1 MSRLIMAAMLAAF
14 MCLVAI
20 AGQAAAAGGYK
31 AYADALVAKPP
42 DGVKF
47 RPDLEAYL
55 DGLAS
60 STRRGAGY
68 KRLAA
73 NERLK
78 RAARAQALDMALG
91 QYVGHDSR
99 NGYRFSQRFAAYADP
114 AAVGYHGENA
124 ARDRRRGS
132 VDEARARRLFG
143 QWLDSSGHRRNLLNP
158 AYGYIATGAVQ
169 VGGAL
174 YAVQIFWQ
182 YEAPPATAA
191 SSDSTS
197 STGAAQFY

>member
-1 MSRLIMAAMLAAF
+1 MSRLIIAAALAAF
-14 MCLVAI
+14 AGLVAI
-20 AGQAAAAGGYK
+20 ADGSAATGGYK

-47 RPDLEAYL
+47 RPDLETYL

-68 KRLAA
+68 KRLAP

-99 NGYRFSQRFAAYADP
+99 NGYRFSQRFEAYADP

-124 ARDRRRGS
+124 ARDRRRGE
-132 VDEARARRLFG
+132 VDAARARRLFG
-143 QWLDSSGHRRNLLNP
+143 QWLESSGHRRNLLNP
-158 AYGYIATGAVQ
+158 AYAYVATGAVQ
-169 VGGAL
+169 VGNAL

-182 YEAPPATAA
+182 HEASPETATT
-191 SSDSTS
+191 TS
-197 STGAAQFY
+197 STGEASFY

>member
-1 MSRLIMAAMLAAF
+1 MSRLIVVALLAAF
-14 MCLVAI
+14 AGVVAV
-20 AGQAAAAGGYK
+20 ADEAVAAGGYK

-47 RPDLEAYL
+47 RPDLETYL

-73 NERLK
+73 SERLK

-91 QYVGHDSR
+91 QYVGHGSR
-99 NGYRFSQRFAAYADP
+99 NGYRFSQRFEAYADP

-169 VGGAL
+169 VGNAL

-182 YEAPPATAA
+182 YEAPPETAT
-191 SSDSTS
+191 STT
-197 STGAAQFY
+197 STGAASFY

>member
-14 MCLVAI
+14 MGLVAI
-20 AGQAAAAGGYK
+20 AGETAAAGGYK

-42 DGVKF
+42 EGVKF
-47 RPDLEAYL
+47 RPDLETYL

-60 STRRGAGY
+60 STRRGAGH

-73 NERLK
+73 DERLK

-158 AYGYIATGAVQ
+158 AYGYIATGAVE
-169 VGGAL
+169 VGNAL

-182 YEAPPATAA
+182 YEAPPATAT
-191 SSDSTS
+191 SSS
-197 STGAAQFY
+197 STGSATFY

>member
-14 MCLVAI
+14 MGLVAI

-143 QWLDSSGHRRNLLNP
+143 QWLELER
-158 AYGYIATGAVQ
+158 
-169 VGGAL
+169 
-174 YAVQIFWQ
+174 
-182 YEAPPATAA
+182 APPQPAEPGLWLYRDR
-191 SSDSTS
+191 S
-197 STGAAQFY
+197 GAGRRRTLCGADLLAI

>member
-1 MSRLIMAAMLAAF
+1 MSRLIIAAALAAF
-14 MCLVAI
+14 AGLVAI
-20 AGQAAAAGGYK
+20 ADGSAATGGYK

-47 RPDLEAYL
+47 RPDLETYL

-68 KRLAA
+68 KRLAP

-99 NGYRFSQRFAAYADP
+99 NGYRFSQRFEAYADP

-124 ARDRRRGS
+124 ARDRRRGE
-132 VDEARARRLFG
+132 VDAARARRLFG
-143 QWLDSSGHRRNLLNP
+143 QWLESSGHRRNLLNP
-158 AYGYIATGAVQ
+158 AYAYVATGAVQ
-169 VGGAL
+169 VGNAL

-182 YEAPPATAA
+182 YEAPPATATT
-191 SSDSTS
+191 TS
-197 STGAAQFY
+197 STGEASFY

>member
-1 MSRLIMAAMLAAF
+1 MFRLIMAAMLAASVG
-14 MCLVAI
+14 LVVHG
-20 AGQAAAAGGYK
+20 GQAAAAGGYK
-31 AYADALVAKPP
+31 AYVDSLLAKPP
-42 DGVKF
+42 EGVKF
-47 RPDLEAYL
+47 RPDLETYL

-60 STRRGAGY
+60 SSRRSAG
-68 KRLAA
+68 KKGLAA

-91 QYVGHDSR
+91 NYVGHDSR
-99 NGYRFSQRFAAYADP
+99 NGYRFGQRFAAFADP

-143 QWLDSSGHRRNLLNP
+143 QWLESSGHRRNLLNP
-158 AYGYIATGAVQ
+158 AFGYVATGAVQ

-182 YEAPPATAA
+182 YEAPPPATA
-191 SSDSTS
+191 SSSSST
-197 STGAAQFY
+197 TGAAQFY

>member
-14 MCLVAI
+14 MGLAAI

-31 AYADALVAKPP
+31 SYADALVAKPP

-47 RPDLEAYL
+47 RPDLETYL

-73 NERLK
+73 NDQLK

-158 AYGYIATGAVQ
+158 AYGYIATGAVE
-169 VGGAL
+169 VGNAL

-182 YEAPPATAA
+182 YEAPPATAT
-191 SSDSTS
+191 SSSS
-197 STGAAQFY
+197 STGSATFY